1 MGDLDTAEGDDP
13 ASARGRQICPRHAG
27 RPDNPLGARTL
38 HLYQNG
44 AYTLYTIYASSEPD
58 TIGTGITSGCV
69 GLLSQDMIH
78 LYSRTPVKTKV
89 VILPA

>member
-1 MGDLDTAEGDDP
+1 MG
-13 ASARGRQICPRHAG
+13 PRHAG
-27 RPDNPLGARTL
+27 RPQEPARGRTL

-44 AYTLYTIYASSEPD
+44 AYTLYTIYASSGPES
-58 TIGTGITSGCV
+58 IGSGITSGCV

-89 VILPA
+89 VVLQA

>member
-1 MGDLDTAEGDDP
+1 MIRRQPEA
-13 ASARGRQICPRHAG
+13 AKYARGMPG
-27 RPDNPLGARTL
+27 GLDNPLGARTL

-78 LYSRTPVKTKV
+78 LYAQTPVKTKV